1 VLPERVLLICWR
13 ISYWLCF
20 CLTWAILP
28 ILLSYSDSGHRSPRK
43 RLLQS
48 LRENVRYHLT
58 VLGVGSI
65 ALVYFIFS
73 NGLHFS
79 SLQGLLVAVSYCY
92 ALFLAISLMGHGLV
106 SIPRGLFHAASV
118 SGTLR
123 KLQRQAPRAYDKLIE
138 ATSNL
143 EAVEAEVFQLRQRK
157 TGTAL
162 EFQEWIDEL
171 ADMAPGRASGT
182 ATVGARTSIPQI
194 ITEEYLAALTRRLK
208 LCIHRRARFLSE
220 WESLVQA
227 AADAQAILDSASS
240 QRLVFTKHFASP
252 TLLEN
257 ISILNPYTRHIYYSH
272 LLPYLRIAAACL
284 LSAASIM
291 IVWTELVYSAFPK
304 AAVIRY
310 TVVHHPASST
320 GKIGFAGQCISAA
333 WMAYMCFAAYYSL
346 SAVKVWG
353 SHALVRRGTSA
364 SSACFYSSYAARLT
378 VPLAY
383 NFVCFLPESDIV
395 GKSVFYKFL
404 GRLINLTAISEGFN
418 DFFPV
423 LVLIPVS
430 ASLFNFYG
438 KIRDVCGFGDSDDDD
453 EETIGG
459 WREGREL
466 IERELQGGVFA
477 RRGVGTQTQLNR
489 PQLNYG
495 SSAPTWAGR
504 YRDEPTQEEREDHDD
519 VESGWGGFVHRVR
532 NTLDTVEAP
541 RWWKDVTNNNRQPQS
556 RPRWMGADAPR
567 RA

>member
-20 CLTWAILP
+20 VLTWAILP

-58 VLGVGSI
+58 MLGVGTI

-73 NGLHFS
+73 NGFHFS

-123 KLQRQAPRAYDKLIE
+123 TLQRQAPRAYDKLIE

-143 EAVEAEVFQLRQRK
+143 EAVEAEVLLLRQRK

-171 ADMAPGRASGT
+171 ADMAPAGRSGT
-182 ATVGARTSIPQI
+182 AATMGARTSIPQI

-220 WESLVQA
+220 WENLVQS

-240 QRLVFTKHFASP
+240 KRLVFTKHFSSP

-257 ISILNPYTRHIYYSH
+257 ISVLNPYTRHIYYFH

-284 LSAASIM
+284 FSAASLM

-310 TVVHHPASST
+310 TVVHHPSSSV

-333 WMAYMCFAAYYSL
+333 WIAYMCFAAYYSL

-404 GRLINLTAISEGFN
+404 GRLVNLTAISEGFN

-423 LVLIPVS
+423 LVLIPVG
-430 ASLFNFYG
+430 ASLFNLYG
-438 KIRDVCGFGDSDDDD
+438 KIRDICGFGDVDDDD
-453 EETIGG
+453 EESIGG

-466 IERELQGGVFA
+466 IERELQGGVFS
-477 RRGVGTQTQLNR
+477 RRNQPQ
-489 PQLNYG
+489 QLNYG

-504 YRDEPTQEEREDHDD
+504 YRDEPTQEEREDND
-519 VESGWGGFVHRVR
+519 VESGWNGFVHRVR

-541 RWWKDVTNNNRQPQS
+541 RWWKDVTTTTTRQPQS
-556 RPRWMGADAPR
+556 RPRWMGVDAPR
-567 RA
+567 RS